1 MGDAMRPLF
10 LILPLLCSC
19 TEYSYT
25 SEVAV
30 DVFQQSRR
38 NVVDVLMVVDNS
50 GSMIEE
56 QAKLATNFQAFIQ
69 VFSDIDVDWQIGV
82 ITTDMTTETDQGR
95 LHGGDDEIVLVNRAG
110 LTIDRVAFDRSWG
123 IPAGKAWQ
131 LDPSVVTAGGNDVA
145 SAWCAAADV
154 YASTDTGSPGAE
166 NHGCARAPMP
176 DTADPGDSALP
187 GDTGGAG
194 PGPDEAGEVLIT
206 EFMADPVDVADSLG
220 EWVELTNFSGEELDL
235 GGCKLQDDDANS
247 WSFPDGLLLAAGARV
262 VVARS
267 ADGGVSADAVI
278 DAGFTLNNHDLL
290 ITPSTDAPDEVFAEN
305 VAVGITGSGWEMGFE
320 AARAAFLEP
329 VYSEDN
335 AAFLR
340 DDASFSLIFLS
351 DEEDSSPYEV
361 DDYLRFLTDLKGP
374 EAYRDHRIFNVS
386 AVVGSTEP
394 EFEGDPACSSE
405 HGDASYGSR
414 YIKAVQHT
422 EGVLESICAEDF
434 SPIASKLGL
443 TASGLEVEFAL
454 SQSCDENSLVVGLYE
469 SDDNDSLVRELVKD
483 VDYTYVVEHN
493 AIRFDEEQVPPAQY
507 YIVAEYRVLAVGAS
521 SGGDDETQEETL

>member
-1 MGDAMRPLF
+1 MRRL
-10 LILPLLCSC
+10 LLVAPLLGSC

-25 SEVAV
+25 SETAV
-30 DVFQQSRR
+30 DVFQQNRR

-56 QAKLATNFQAFIQ
+56 QAKLASNFQAFIQ

-95 LHGGDDEIVLVNRAG
+95 LHGGDDEIALVNRAG
-110 LTIDRVAFDRSWG
+110 LTIDRVAYDRSWG
-123 IPAGKAWQ
+123 IEPGKAWQ
-131 LDPSVVTAGGNDVA
+131 LDPSVTTAAGNDEA

-154 YASTDTGSPGAE
+154 YATSDTGTPGAA
-166 NHGCARAPMP
+166 NHACSRAPAP
-176 DTADPGDSALP
+176 DTDEPGETALP

-206 EFMADPVDVADSLG
+206 EFMADPVDVEDSAG
-220 EWVELTNFSGEELDL
+220 EWVELTNFSGEELEL
-235 GGCKLQDDDANS
+235 SGCTLQDDDANS
-247 WSFPDGLLLAAGARV
+247 WTLPDGLMLPAGERV
-262 VVARS
+262 VLARS
-267 ADGGVSADAVI
+267 ASGGVSADAVI
-278 DAGFTLNNHDLL
+278 DSGFTLNNHDLL
-290 ITPSTDAPDEVFAEN
+290 ITPATDAPDEVFAEN
-305 VAVGITGSGWEMGFE
+305 VAVGTTGSGWEMGFE

-335 AAFLR
+335 ASFLR
-340 DDASFSLIFLS
+340 DDASFSLMFLS

-361 DDYLRFLTDLKGP
+361 DDYLRFFTDLKG
-374 EAYRDHRIFNVS
+374 EQAYRDHRIFNVS
-386 AVVGSTEP
+386 AVVGATQP

-414 YIKAVQHT
+414 YIKAVEHT
-422 EGVLESICAEDF
+422 EGVLESICEEDF
-434 SPIASKLGL
+434 SPIAAKLGL

-483 VDYTYVVEHN
+483 VDYSYVVERN
-493 AIRFDEEQVPPAQY
+493 AIRFEDEQVPPAQY

-521 SGGDDETQEETL
+521 NAGDDTGAESEVAR

>member
-1 MGDAMRPLF
+1 MNRSFPLV
-10 LILPLLCSC
+10 LLLLCGC

-38 NVVDVLMVVDNS
+38 NVVDVLIVVDNS

-56 QAKLATNFQAFIQ
+56 QSKLATNFQAFIQ

-82 ITTDMTTETDQGR
+82 ITTDMTTDTDRGR

-110 LTIDRVAFDRSWG
+110 LTIDRVAYDRSWG
-123 IPAGKAWQ
+123 IEPGKAWQ
-131 LDPSVVTAGGNDVA
+131 LDASVVTAGGNDDA
-145 SAWCAAADV
+145 SAWCAAADI
-154 YASTDTGSPGAE
+154 YANTDTGSPGAD
-166 NHGCARAPMP
+166 NHACTRAPMP
-176 DTADPGDSALP
+176 DTAAPADTAIP

-206 EFMADPVDVADSLG
+206 EFMADPMDVADNQG
-220 EWVELTNFSGEELDL
+220 EWVELTNLSGEQLDL
-235 GGCKLQDDDANS
+235 TGCVLQDDDANS
-247 WSFPDGLLLAAGARV
+247 FTFPDGLLLAAGERL

-267 ADGGVSADAVI
+267 ASGGVTADAVI
-278 DAGFTLNNHDLL
+278 DAGFTLNNADLL
-290 ITPSTDAPDEVFAEN
+290 ITPTTDAPDEVFAEN

-320 AARAAFLEP
+320 SARAAFVEP
-329 VYSEDN
+329 VYSEYN
-335 AAFLR
+335 ASFLR
-340 DDASFSLIFLS
+340 DDASFSLVFLS

-361 DDYLRFLTDLKGP
+361 DEYLRFFMDLKG
-374 EAYRDHRIFNVS
+374 EDAYRDHRIFNVS
-386 AVVGSTEP
+386 AVVGATEP
-394 EFEGDPACSSE
+394 EFDGDPACTSDN
-405 HGDASYGSR
+405 GAASYGSR
-414 YIKAVQHT
+414 YIKAVEHT
-422 EGVLESICAEDF
+422 EGVLESICEDDF
-434 SPIASKLGL
+434 SPIAAKLGL

-454 SQSCDENSLVVGLYE
+454 SQGCDENSLVVSLYE

-483 VDYTYVVEHN
+483 VDYSYVLESN

-521 SGGDDETQEETL
+521 SGGDDTADGGAE

>member
-1 MGDAMRPLF
+1 MNRTFALVS
-10 LILPLLCSC
+10 LLLCGC

-25 SEVAV
+25 SQTAV

-69 VFSDIDVDWQIGV
+69 VFGDIDVDWQIGV
-82 ITTDMTTETDQGR
+82 ITTDMTSETDQGR

-110 LTIDRVAFDRSWG
+110 LTIDRVAYDRSWG
-123 IPAGKAWQ
+123 IEPGKAWQ
-131 LDPSVVTAGGNDVA
+131 LDPSVVTAAGNDA
-145 SAWCAAADV
+145 SSAWCAAADV
-154 YASTDTGSPGAE
+154 YSTNDTGSPGAE
-166 NHGCARAPMP
+166 NHGCSRAPAP
-176 DTADPGDSALP
+176 DTDTPHDSLP
-187 GDTGGAG
+187 PDDTGGAG
-194 PGPDEAGEVLIT
+194 PGPDAAGEVLIT

-220 EWVELTNFSGEELDL
+220 EWVELTNFSGEQLDL
-235 GGCKLQDDDANS
+235 TGCVLQDDDANS
-247 WSFPDGLLLAAGARV
+247 FVLPAGLVLPAGDRLV
-262 VVARS
+262 LARS
-267 ADGGVSADAVI
+267 ADGFVTADAII

-305 VAVGITGSGWEMGFE
+305 VAVGTTGSGWEMGFE

-335 AAFLR
+335 ASFLR

-361 DDYLRFLTDLKGP
+361 DDYLRFLTDLKGQD
-374 EAYRDHRIFNVS
+374 AYRDHRIFNVS
-386 AVVGSTEP
+386 AVVGSTVP

-414 YIKAVQHT
+414 YIKAVEHT

-434 SPIASKLGL
+434 SPIAAKLGL

-454 SQSCDENSLVVGLYE
+454 SQGCDENSLVVSLYE
-469 SDDNDSLVRELVKD
+469 SDDNDSLVRQLVKD
-483 VDYTYVVEHN
+483 VDYTYVVESN

-521 SGGDDETQEETL
+521 NAGDDTGTEEGR

>member
-1 MGDAMRPLF
+1 MRAL
-10 LILPLLCSC
+10 LLVVPLLGSC

-82 ITTDMTTETDQGR
+82 ITTDMTTETDMGR

-123 IPAGKAWQ
+123 IEAGKAWQ
-131 LDPSVVTAGGNDVA
+131 LDPSVVTAAGNDDA

-154 YASTDTGSPGAE
+154 YATTDTGTPGAV
-166 NHGCARAPMP
+166 NHACARAPMP
-176 DTADPGDSALP
+176 DTAAPSDTAIP

-194 PGPDEAGEVLIT
+194 PGPDAQGEVLIT
-206 EFMADPVDVADSLG
+206 EFMADPVDVADSQG
-220 EWVELTNFSGEELDL
+220 EWLELTNFSGEDLDL
-235 GGCKLQDDDANS
+235 TGCMLQDDDANS
-247 WSFPDGLLLAAGARV
+247 FTFPDGSLLAAGERM

-267 ADGGVSADAVI
+267 SSGGVSADVVI

-290 ITPSTDAPDEVFAEN
+290 ITPTTDAPDEVFAEN
-305 VAVGITGSGWEMGFE
+305 VAVGTTGSGWEMGFE
-320 AARAAFLEP
+320 SARAAFNEP
-329 VYSEDN
+329 TYSEHN

-361 DDYLRFLTDLKGP
+361 DDYLRFFTDLKG
-374 EAYRDHRIFNVS
+374 EVAYRDHRIFNVS
-386 AVVGSTEP
+386 AVVGATEP

-414 YIKAVQHT
+414 YIKAVEHT

-434 SPIASKLGL
+434 SPIAAKLGL

-454 SQSCDENSLVVGLYE
+454 SQNCDENSLVVGLYE

-483 VDYTYVVEHN
+483 VDYTYVVENN

-521 SGGDDETQEETL
+521 NAGDDTAVEVAP